1 MMADRG
7 IDAYKENINAAVSR
21 WKALLDNKSASGLT
35 DFIDAP
41 TQQDLGSG
49 ALTVFKSIPD
59 NVYVKKVQQNVS
71 RRIKTVLAET
81 DSERRVNQTQ
91 NWLVGCVKEALVE
104 VESEDASLMGTSGR
118 LEGDT
123 TPISLVY
130 RELIPSI

>member
-41 TQQDLGSG
+41 IQPG
-49 ALTVFKSIPD
+49 ALTVFKSTPD

-71 RRIKTVLAET
+71 RRIQTVLAET
-81 DSERRVNQTQ
+81 DSGRRVNQTQ

-123 TPISLVY
+123 TPISLIY